1 MVFPDKKWFNKNHQ
15 LNFHSTKVGLPFPGG
30 NVRWTCKHYTM
41 IPTAKWKGSLIG
53 VINRLA
59 HNTAQLF
66 EECQAVWQAINRS
79 VKKNMAQFLNSL
91 LYFTVESLYNVSNVL
106 WVAFYQH
113 KFYKKEPTSYFFR
126 PQTVTYTKT
135 VFIFYFFTCTAYHQE
150 QE

>member
-1 MVFPDKKWFNKNHQ
+1 
-15 LNFHSTKVGLPFPGG
+15 
-30 NVRWTCKHYTM
+30 M

-66 EECQAVWQAINRS
+66 EECQAVWQAINRP